1 MILLGNEVFDKE
13 NLKARVYVYK
23 ILVFEM
29 WKVEQELLFGW
40 PVSVTK
46 FSVFIT
52 HNSKMVGPIAK
63 RLFGKF
69 ITLFLSL
76 NFVIFEL

>member
-13 NLKARVYVYK
+13 NLKARVFVYK

-52 HNSKMVGPIAK
+52 HNSKMVGPKLNI
-63 RLFGKF
+63 RLAHDNSVS
-69 ITLFLSL
+69 ITQFSD
-76 NFVIFEL
+76 F